1 MKRFLLLL
9 LGLLFATSLVACKK
23 EPLKLETPQ
32 NLKIVGDVASWD
44 AVENAS
50 KYRLN
55 LIDSSNREQKRLV
68 EGTSVNLKTLH
79 LNIDTYKIQVQAVGD
94 NKYEDSDYSTGVVT
108 YENKLPQL
116 EMPKNLVLTEHIL
129 SWDAVDNAVS
139 YKLTLTNSQNETQEL
154 TASEASLNLKPL
166 KLAAETYTIKVQAI
180 ANHEEYRDSDISTTS
195 VTYTVEPEP
204 IVTLLAGSLIKEDS
218 EYIKWQGRTSFDS
231 TKQVNIMYHSASAFE
246 VKFTGTEVTVE
257 LYATKYNNV
266 KTQPYYVAMIDDD
279 YDNRVRVALTKEYT
293 TVTFNVPEKPE
304 GEYTTLSI
312 YKSTE
317 STDSHMGLKQVT
329 TNGRF
334 IREVVYKERLI
345 EFIAASSSTGYG
357 NLSKDPKSTINSDAM
372 QAFSYLT
379 ARALNADINI
389 YSASGWGVKASRW
402 TSPNTLNLFDAYKKV
417 DFYSNEV
424 WDTSKITPDVIVIN
438 LGTNDWS
445 YISAASTQDERNA
458 RMQAFKDQYVAFL
471 QYLNDTYPGVKIIM
485 FYGLMLEYNI
495 YEATLDI
502 YNTAKQSIPS
512 LAIIQVAG
520 DAGGSNSHPS
530 LQSHRNVAEALIAKI
545 KEEMGWE

>member
-1 MKRFLLLL
+1 MKKILLLIISL
-9 LGLLFATSLVACKK
+9 CSFTSLVACKK
-23 EPLKLETPQ
+23 EPTKLETPQ
-32 NLKIVGDVASWD
+32 NLKINGDVASWD
-44 AVENAS
+44 AVENAT

-55 LIDSSNREQKRLV
+55 LIDSFNKEQKRLV
-68 EGTSVNLKTLH
+68 DGTSVDLKTLH
-79 LNIDTYKIQVQAVGD
+79 LNIDTYKIQVQAVGND
-94 NKYEDSDYSTGVVT
+94 KYADSDYSTTEIT
-108 YENKLPQL
+108 YKNRLPQL
-116 EMPKNLVLTEHIL
+116 EVPSNLVITGHIF
-129 SWDAVDNAVS
+129 SWDVVEYAAS
-139 YKLTLTNSQNETQEL
+139 YKVSIVNSLNEVKEIT
-154 TASEASLNLKPL
+154 SNEATLNLKAL
-166 KLAAETYTIKVQAI
+166 RLAPETYTIKVQAI
-180 ANHEEYRDSDISTTS
+180 GDNVDYRDSDFSNTS
-195 VTYTVEPEP
+195 VTYEVVPEP
-204 IVTLLAGSLIKEDS
+204 IISLLAGNLIKEDS

-231 TKQVNIMYHSASAFE
+231 EKQVNIMYHSASAFE
-246 VKFTGTEVTVE
+246 VKFIGTEVTIE
-257 LYATKYNNV
+257 LYATKYSNV

-279 YDNRVRVALTKEYT
+279 YDNRVRVALTQEYT
-293 TVTFNVPEKPE
+293 TITFNVPGKGED
-304 GEYTTLSI
+304 EYTTLSI

-317 STDSHMGLKQVT
+317 STDSHMGLKQIT

-334 IREVVYKERLI
+334 VRDVVYKERLI

-357 NLSKDPKSTINSDAM
+357 NLNKDPKSTINSDAM

-445 YISAASTQDERNA
+445 YISSASTQEERNI

-485 FYGLMLEYNI
+485 FYGLMLETNI
-495 YEATLDI
+495 YEATLEI
-502 YNTAKQSIPS
+502 YNTAKQTIPS

-530 LQSHRNVAEALIAKI
+530 LSSHRQVAELLIAKI
-545 KEEMGWE
+545 KEEMDWA